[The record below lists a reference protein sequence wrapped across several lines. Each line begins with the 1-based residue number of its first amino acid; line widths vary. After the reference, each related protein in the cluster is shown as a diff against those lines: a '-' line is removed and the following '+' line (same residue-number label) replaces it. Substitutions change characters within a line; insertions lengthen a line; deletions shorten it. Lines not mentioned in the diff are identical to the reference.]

1 MDILSYDDSII
12 TVADPGRG
20 PGGPSSP
27 PHSYFLDQTE
37 APRAEKVFSETAPP
51 PGPLLS
57 QGLDRA
63 LNYTSSTMLS
73 YGTVVQAGLK

>member
-27 PHSYFLDQTE
+27 PPHSYFLDQTE

-51 PGPLLS
+51 PP
-57 QGLDRA
+57 A
-63 LNYTSSTMLS
+63 PS
-73 YGTVVQAGLK
+73 YLKVWIGH

>member
-27 PHSYFLDQTE
+27 PPPHSYFLDQTV
-37 APRAEKVFSETAPP
+37 APRAEKVFSET
-51 PGPLLS
+51 GPLLS